1 MQESRQEEN
10 PRVSFSWVLVLDSW
24 FSSQT
29 TKFMTIT
36 QLEYIVAVDTYRSF
50 VAAADKCFVTQPTL
64 SMQVQK
70 LEDTLGVKIFDRSKQ
85 PVTPTEIGI
94 EIISQARIMLSESE
108 KIKEIITDRQKELS
122 GELKVGIIPTIA
134 PYILPKILHGF
145 IEKYPQVKL
154 IVWEQTT
161 EQIIAQLKLGV
172 IDCGILST
180 PLHESTLTE
189 VPVFYENFVAYV
201 SKNSK
206 LSKKKNIVPDDIDM
220 EEIWILNEG
229 HCMREQVLNICQRR
243 KATQGFKHFEYNT
256 GSVET
261 LKRMVD
267 QNNGATILPELALAD
282 LTDKQ
287 LDKVRYFKAPEPAR
301 EVSIVIQRNFL
312 KRRMIEALKNEIL
325 EFLPKRMKSKKK
337 KEVME
342 I

>member
-1 MQESRQEEN
+1 
-10 PRVSFSWVLVLDSW
+10 
-24 FSSQT
+24 
-29 TKFMTIT
+29 MTIT

-50 VAAADKCFVTQPTL
+50 VLAAEKCFITQPTL

-85 PVTPTEIGI
+85 PVSPTEIGV
-94 EIISQARIMLSESE
+94 EIIDQARILLAESE
-108 KIKEIITDRQKELS
+108 KIREIITDRQKELS
-122 GELKVGIIPTIA
+122 GELKVGIIPTVS
-134 PYILPKILHGF
+134 PYILPKIISSF
-145 IEKYPQVKL
+145 IQKYPQVKL

-161 EQIIAQLKLGV
+161 EDIIQQLKLGTL
-172 IDCGILST
+172 DCGILST
-180 PLHESTLTE
+180 PLRESVLTE
-189 VPVFYENFVAYV
+189 IPVFYENFVAYV

-206 LSKKKNIVPDDIDM
+206 LSKKKSISPEDIDM
-220 EEIWILNEG
+220 EEIWVLNEG

-243 KATQGFKHFEYNT
+243 KATKSFLHFEYNT

-267 QNNGATILPELALAD
+267 QNNGATILPELALAE
-282 LTDKQ
+282 LSDKQ
-287 LDKVRYFKAPEPAR
+287 LDKVRYFKSPEPAR
-301 EVSIVIQRNFL
+301 EVSIVIQKNFL

-325 EFLPKRMKSKKK
+325 EFVPKRMKSKKK

>member
-1 MQESRQEEN
+1 
-10 PRVSFSWVLVLDSW
+10 
-24 FSSQT
+24 
-29 TKFMTIT
+29 MTIT
-36 QLEYIVAVDTYRSF
+36 QLEYVVAVDTYRSF

-70 LEDTLGVKIFDRSKQ
+70 LEDMLGVKLFDRSKQ

-94 EIISQARIMLSESE
+94 EVIAQARILLGESQ

-122 GELKVGIIPTIA
+122 GELKVGIIPTVS
-134 PYILPKILHGF
+134 PYILPKIISGF
-145 IEKYPQVKL
+145 VQKYPQVKL

-161 EQIIAQLKLGV
+161 EDIIQKLKLGTL
-172 IDCGILST
+172 DCGILST
-180 PLHESTLTE
+180 PLHESSLTE
-189 VPVFYENFVAYV
+189 IPVFYENFVAYA

-206 LSKKKNIVPDDIDM
+206 LFKKKSITPDDIDM
-220 EEIWILNEG
+220 EEIWVLNEG

-243 KATQGFKHFEYNT
+243 KSTKGFQHFEYNT

-267 QNNGATILPELALAD
+267 QNNGATILPELSLSD
-282 LTDKQ
+282 LSDKQ
-287 LDKVRYFKAPEPAR
+287 LDKVRYFKSPEPAR
-301 EVSIVIQRNFL
+301 EVSIVIQKNFL

-325 EFLPKRMKSKKK
+325 EFVPKRKKSKKK
-337 KEVME
+337 KEVMQ

>member
-1 MQESRQEEN
+1 
-10 PRVSFSWVLVLDSW
+10 
-24 FSSQT
+24 
-29 TKFMTIT
+29 MTIT
-36 QLEYIVAVDTYRSF
+36 QLEYVVAVDTYRSF

-64 SMQVQK
+64 SMQIQK
-70 LEDTLGVKIFDRSKQ
+70 LEDTLGVKLFDRSKQ
-85 PVTPTEIGI
+85 PVIPTEIGS
-94 EIISQARIMLSESE
+94 EIIAQARVMLSEAE
-108 KIKEIITDRQKELS
+108 KIKEIISDRQRELS
-122 GELKVGIIPTIA
+122 GELKVGIIPTVA

-154 IVWEQTT
+154 IVSEQTT
-161 EQIIAQLKLGV
+161 EQIVQELKLGM

-180 PLHESTLTE
+180 PLHESNLTE
-189 VPVFYENFVAYV
+189 IPVFYENFVAYV

-206 LSKKKNIVPDDIDM
+206 LSKKKNISPDDIDM

-282 LTDKQ
+282 LSDKQ
-287 LDKVRYFKAPEPAR
+287 LDKVRYFKSPEPAR
-301 EVSIVIQRNFL
+301 EVSVVIQRNFL
-312 KRRMIEALKNEIL
+312 KRRLIEALKNEIL

-337 KEVME
+337 KDVMD

>member
-1 MQESRQEEN
+1 
-10 PRVSFSWVLVLDSW
+10 
-24 FSSQT
+24 
-29 TKFMTIT
+29 MTIT

-50 VAAADKCFVTQPTL
+50 VLAAEKCFVTQPTL

-85 PVTPTEIGI
+85 PVVPTEIGI
-94 EIISQARIMLSESE
+94 EIISQARVMLSESE
-108 KIKEIITDRQKELS
+108 KIKEIISDRQKELS
-122 GELKVGIIPTIA
+122 GELRVGIIPTVS
-134 PYILPKILHGF
+134 PYILPKIIHGF

-161 EQIIAQLKLGV
+161 DEIIQQLKLGML
-172 IDCGILST
+172 DCGILST
-180 PLHESTLTE
+180 PLHESNLTE
-189 VPVFYENFVAYV
+189 IPVFYENFVAYV

-243 KATQGFKHFEYNT
+243 KSTRGFQHFEYNT

-267 QNNGATILPELALAD
+267 QNNGATILPELALSE
-282 LTDKQ
+282 LSEKQ
-287 LDKVRYFKAPEPAR
+287 LDKVRYFKSPEPAR

-312 KRRMIEALKNEIL
+312 KRRMIEALKAEIL
-325 EFLPKRMKSKKK
+325 EFVPKRMKSKKK
-337 KEVME
+337 KEVMD

>member
-1 MQESRQEEN
+1 
-10 PRVSFSWVLVLDSW
+10 
-24 FSSQT
+24 
-29 TKFMTIT
+29 MTIT

-50 VAAADKCFVTQPTL
+50 VLAAEKCFVTQPTL

-70 LEDTLGVKIFDRSKQ
+70 LEDTLGVKLFDRSKQ
-85 PVTPTEIGI
+85 PVTPTEIGT
-94 EIISQARIMLSESE
+94 EIISQARILLSESE
-108 KIKEIITDRQKELS
+108 KIKEIITDRKKELS

-145 IEKYPQVKL
+145 IEKYPAVKL
-154 IVWEQTT
+154 VVWEQTT
-161 EQIIAQLKLGV
+161 EQIIHELKLGM

-180 PLHESTLTE
+180 PLHENNLTE
-189 VPVFYENFVAYV
+189 LPVFYENFVAYV
-201 SKNSK
+201 SKNSN
-206 LSKKKNIVPDDIDM
+206 LSKKKTISPDDIDM
-220 EEIWILNEG
+220 EEIWVLNEG

-287 LDKVRYFKAPEPAR
+287 LDKVRYFKSPEPAR

-325 EFLPKRMKSKKK
+325 DFLPKRMKTKKK
-337 KEVME
+337 KEVMD

>member
-1 MQESRQEEN
+1 
-10 PRVSFSWVLVLDSW
+10 
-24 FSSQT
+24 
-29 TKFMTIT
+29 MTIT

-50 VAAADKCFVTQPTL
+50 VAAAEKCFVTQPTL

-70 LEDTLGVKIFDRSKQ
+70 LEDTLGVKLFDRSRQ
-85 PVTPTEIGI
+85 PVVPTEIGE
-94 EIISQARIMLSESE
+94 EIITQARILLSEGE
-108 KIKEIITDRQKELS
+108 KIKEIISDRQRELS

-145 IEKYPQVKL
+145 IEKYPAVKL
-154 IVWEQTT
+154 VVWEQTT
-161 EQIIAQLKLGV
+161 EMIVQQLKLGT
-172 IDCGILST
+172 IDCGIMST
-180 PLHESTLTE
+180 PLHEGNLTE
-189 VPVFYENFVAYV
+189 IPVFYENFVAYV

-220 EEIWILNEG
+220 EEIWVLNEG

-282 LTDKQ
+282 LSDKQ
-287 LDKVRYFKAPEPAR
+287 LEKVRYFKTPEPAR

>member
-1 MQESRQEEN
+1 
-10 PRVSFSWVLVLDSW
+10 
-24 FSSQT
+24 
-29 TKFMTIT
+29 MTIT

-70 LEDTLGVKIFDRSKQ
+70 LEDNLGVKIFDRSKQ
-85 PVTPTEIGI
+85 PVVPTEIGI
-94 EIISQARIMLSESE
+94 EIINQARIMLSESE

-122 GELKVGIIPTIA
+122 GELRVGIIPTVA
-134 PYILPKILHGF
+134 PYILPKIIHGF

-154 IVWEQTT
+154 VVWEQTT
-161 EQIIAQLKLGV
+161 EEIIQQLKLGML
-172 IDCGILST
+172 DCGILST
-180 PLHESTLTE
+180 PLHETSLTE
-189 VPVFYENFVAYV
+189 IPVFYENFVAYV

-243 KATQGFKHFEYNT
+243 KSTRGFQHFEYNT

-267 QNNGATILPELALAD
+267 QNNGATILPELALSE
-282 LTDKQ
+282 LTEKQ
-287 LDKVRYFKAPEPAR
+287 LDKVRHFRSPEPAR

-325 EFLPKRMKSKKK
+325 EFVPKRMKSKKK
-337 KEVME
+337 KEVMD